1 MVKEVIFKPEC
12 NLKVRGKGGGDGV
25 SLRRVRE
32 TGHQQ
37 QEGGNPGGQDR
48 LDGLNIVRIVLG
60 FFLESS

>member
-1 MVKEVIFKPEC
+1 
-12 NLKVRGKGGGDGV
+12 V

-37 QEGGNPGGQDR
+37 QEGGIPGGQDR

-60 FFLESS
+60 FYWESS